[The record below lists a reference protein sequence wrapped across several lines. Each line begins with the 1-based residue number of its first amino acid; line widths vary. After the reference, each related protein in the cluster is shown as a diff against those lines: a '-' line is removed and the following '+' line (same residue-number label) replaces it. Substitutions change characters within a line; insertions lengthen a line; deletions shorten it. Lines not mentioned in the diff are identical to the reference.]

1 MNCLS
6 SNTLVLMC
14 HYGASLAPSH
24 PCIILATLQAQ
35 RQEFWDTQPAYGG
48 SPEIWSVLK
57 AMCEAPDIDTGKLF
71 LEAAEVTIGK
81 PDMTAFYDSRGFLYE
96 LPNYIVSDPRDW
108 K

>member
-1 MNCLS
+1 
-6 SNTLVLMC
+6 MC